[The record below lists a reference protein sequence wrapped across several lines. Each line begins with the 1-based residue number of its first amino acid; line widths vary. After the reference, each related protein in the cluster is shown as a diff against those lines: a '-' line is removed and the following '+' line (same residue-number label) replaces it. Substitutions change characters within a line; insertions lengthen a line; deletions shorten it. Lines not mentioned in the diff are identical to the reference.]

1 MAEVKPSTSQSA
13 ELERLRK
20 ELLRLIVKNEMRR
33 VLALRY

>member
-1 MAEVKPSTSQSA
+1 MAEVKPSPSRAA